1 MDIGIEQFRTTRDL
15 WIDRMLVQPIR
26 GPASGYALDMSSYGK
41 PQSEQALDSQS
52 DKTNIP
58 DTEEKD

>member
-1 MDIGIEQFRTTRDL
+1 M
-15 WIDRMLVQPIR
+15 
-26 GPASGYALDMSSYGK
+26 SGNSE